1 MIGIDLDIER
11 QTPGSSNMEA
21 GKSMAKTDQYCDNG
35 KLSNSDQNQHKN
47 IYIIW
52 NWGKLMT

>member
-47 IYIIW
+47 IYII
-52 NWGKLMT
+52 